1 MGLAV
6 VQSLRPQQPVTEED
20 VAALEIDLLAG
31 LTLARS
37 AAGVGD
43 KTIRQDTG
51 NLEQIRS
58 WFGRPL
64 WEMEPADA
72 DAYFGRVL
80 RSAAN
85 STKAHKAKALTV
97 YFAYVDLRHRAE
109 VFTLTGRAPQCPL
122 DEMNRPRNHH
132 EMALRIPP
140 GEQEIDALFAG
151 WRQELDTCR
160 KYAPSARTFTACRL
174 ITQVGLR
181 ITETCQLDLDDIKW
195 DLGAFG
201 KLHVRYGKGA
211 NRSGPRPR
219 MVPLIDGSG
228 ATLRWFIEDIWGLL
242 DTDDLRPG
250 APLFPS
256 ERRHADRTAKR
267 ITDDGIRS
275 GLAEATARHLPGW
288 SGKLTPHVL
297 RHYCAS
303 QLYLSGVGLLA
314 IQELLGHAW
323 VVTTMRY
330 VHVNS
335 SHVEDAWQA
344 AATRRVGRLEGL
356 LR

>member
-1 MGLAV
+1 M
-6 VQSLRPQQPVTEED
+6 R
-20 VAALEIDLLAG
+20 
-31 LTLARS
+31 
-37 AAGVGD
+37 
-43 KTIRQDTG
+43 
-51 NLEQIRS
+51 
-58 WFGRPL
+58 W
-64 WEMEPADA
+64 
-72 DAYFGRVL
+72 Y
-80 RSAAN
+80 
-85 STKAHKAKALTV
+85 
-97 YFAYVDLRHRAE
+97 
-109 VFTLTGRAPQCPL
+109 
-122 DEMNRPRNHH
+122 RPRNHH

-140 GEQEIDALFAG
+140 REQEIDALFAG

-219 MVPLIDGSG
+219 MVPLIGRFRRDAALVHRGHLGPARHRRPAAGG
-228 ATLRWFIEDIWGLL
+228 A
-242 DTDDLRPG
+242 
-250 APLFPS
+250 AVPL

-288 SGKLTPHVL
+288 NGKLTPHVL

-344 AATRRVGRLEGL
+344 AAVRRGGTPGRTAPMIWNLRLVAANHGIWKASEMQRRLAGHGL
-356 LR
+356 VISAGKMSGLWSGKPASLKRTTST